1 MVDTNLNECIQ
12 KHARPSEYQSRQIE
26 TILARHIESSESRL
40 AAAIAQAESTLAAPM
55 TVVAPPQYSLTSQ
68 SSQILRESP
77 TIDLSD
83 IDLLSLEFSTPPT
96 DTIDASLTGAA
107 VPSQSNLGIN
117 YFDFDPDR
125 TFDLNTDVDASQL
138 DSVLSRFDQSASASS
153 FPPQPAP
160 VSFRSILE
168 EQSATSTTTT
178 ATNESMLTE
187 LKAVNSCELASHM
200 ADDVLNE
207 QFLTAEEIT
216 VSHSRK
222 DASSITIIRTTTTS
236 TNANSA
242 NLKKKPGQ
250 TAPVTI
256 VDDVARDDLIS
267 YLEMNPSPIKK
278 QLPPATSNNQSSKM
292 TANPQHLAILRTIPK
307 SSSSSQQVDKK
318 TANSTLLPWEIKNKL
333 PKSKKMILFI
343 LKNVFI

>member
-1 MVDTNLNECIQ
+1 MVDINLNECIQ
-12 KHARPSEYQSRQIE
+12 KHARPTEFQSRQIE

-40 AAAIAQAESTLAAPM
+40 ATAIAQAESTLAAPM
-55 TVVAPPQYSLTSQ
+55 TVVPPPPAYQLTSQ
-68 SSQILRESP
+68 SSHLLRESP

-83 IDLLSLEFSTPPT
+83 IDLLSLEFSTPST
-96 DTIDASLTGAA
+96 DTIDAALTGAA

-117 YFDFDPDR
+117 YNFDFDPDR

-138 DSVLSRFDQSASASS
+138 DSVLSRFDQSASASG

-160 VSFRSILE
+160 VSFRSQLE
-168 EQSATSTTTT
+168 EQSTVSTTT

-187 LKAVNSCELASHM
+187 LKAVNSTELASHM

-222 DASSITIIRTTTTS
+222 DASSITIIRTTTT
-236 TNANSA
+236 ANSA
-242 NLKKKPGQ
+242 DLKKKPGQ

-256 VDDVARDDLIS
+256 VDDVAKDDLIS

-278 QLPPATSNNQSSKM
+278 QQPPATSNIQSSKM
-292 TANPQHLAILRTIPK
+292 TTNTQHLAILRTIPK
-307 SSSSSQQVDKK
+307 SSSSTQQVDKK
-318 TANSTLLPWEIKNKL
+318 VANSTLLPWEIKNKL
-333 PKSKKMILFI
+333 PKSNFFI
-343 LKNVFI
+343 